1 MKGSTINREV
11 MKNVKNK
18 DLLITAEKGVLKDLD
33 FIRLNEMNNFFN
45 MGSKTLLLIHQQI
58 SIDVQYL
65 QSQRFMDYSLL
76 FSVRKV
82 NSINLARKTTL
93 DFDLIKNESES
104 KLV

>member
-11 MKNVKNK
+11 MKQVKNK
-18 DLLITAEKGVLKDLD
+18 DLLMQAEKGVLKDLD

-58 SIDVQYL
+58 SLDVQYL

-82 NSINLARKTTL
+82 NTNSLAKKVTL
-93 DFDLIKNESES
+93 DFDIKTESES